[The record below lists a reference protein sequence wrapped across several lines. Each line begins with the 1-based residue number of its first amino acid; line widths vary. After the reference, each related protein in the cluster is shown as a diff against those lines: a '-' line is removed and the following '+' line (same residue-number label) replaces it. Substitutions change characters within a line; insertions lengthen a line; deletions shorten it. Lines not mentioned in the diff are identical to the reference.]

1 MQEITRVGVDLAK
14 NVIQVHAVDAQ
25 GHVVTNRQLPRSKFK
40 PWCLQLPPGCLVA
53 MEACAGAHHWARTL
67 IAAGLD
73 VRLLAPHL
81 VSAYRQ
87 QGKTGKNDAND
98 AAAVCEAA
106 SRPCM
111 HFVPVKTVEQQGVLS
126 VHRLREGVKGDR
138 HACIN
143 RIRSLLAE
151 FGIVVPKSPEALRAV
166 LSDHIEDASNELP
179 GIARLS
185 LSHMQAQ
192 LTECELHI
200 KWCDERIAAHVKSD
214 ERTRQAQ
221 QLLGV
226 GPVGASALI
235 ATVGDFKQF
244 ANAAQFSA
252 WLGLVPRQNSTGGK
266 SKLGRITKRG
276 DMYLRMLLVQG
287 AKAAVLSTWRHD
299 SPTSQWVTRLRERSG
314 WQVASVALAN
324 KNARVLWAMFAR
336 GKPFD
341 PNHISSRPSPAA

>member
-1 MQEITRVGVDLAK
+1 MEEITRVGVDLAK
-14 NVIQVHAVDAQ
+14 NVIQVHAVDGQ
-25 GHVVTNRQLPRSKFK
+25 ERVVIKRQLARSKFK
-40 PWCLQLPPGCLVA
+40 PWCLELPPGCLVA
-53 MEACAGAHHWARTL
+53 MEACGGAHHWARTL
-67 IAAGLD
+67 TAAGLS

-111 HFVPVKTVEQQGVLS
+111 HFVPIKSVEQQGVLS
-126 VHRLREGVKGDR
+126 VHRLREGAKGDR

-143 RIRSLLAE
+143 RIRSLLGE

-179 GIARLS
+179 GLARLS
-185 LSHMQAQ
+185 LSRMQDQ
-192 LTECELHI
+192 LNEFESHI
-200 KWCDERIAAHVKSD
+200 KWCDERIAAHVKAD

-226 GPVGASALI
+226 GPISASALI

-244 ANAAQFSA
+244 SNAAQFSA
-252 WLGLVPRQNSTGGK
+252 WLGLVPRQNSTGGR
-266 SKLGRITKRG
+266 SKLGKITKRG
-276 DMYLRMLLVQG
+276 DLYLRMLLVQG

-299 SPTSQWVTRLRERSG
+299 SPTSQWVTRLCERSG
-314 WQVASVALAN
+314 WQVAAVALAN
-324 KNARVLWAMFAR
+324 KNARVLWAMFAK
-336 GKPFD
+336 GKSFD
-341 PNHISSRPSPAA
+341 PNYVSSRPSPAA